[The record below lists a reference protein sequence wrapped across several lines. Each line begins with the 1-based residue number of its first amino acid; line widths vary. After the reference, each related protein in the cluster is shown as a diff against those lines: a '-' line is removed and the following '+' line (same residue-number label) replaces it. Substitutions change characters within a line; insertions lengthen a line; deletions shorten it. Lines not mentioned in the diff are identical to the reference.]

1 MRFLLFF
8 IFSSLLVNAQTVS
21 VAVAANLSYAIKT
34 LQKAY
39 LKHHPESK
47 IEIILGSTGKLTA
60 LIKNGAPYDILM
72 GADMAYPNSLYKEG
86 VALEKPYIYAKG
98 SLILFTKKERD
109 LTEGVKKLTDS
120 EIKKIAIA
128 NPQTAPYGKASI
140 EALTNANILKNVK
153 SKLIYAQSASQAIT
167 YTLKVADIGFI
178 PKSTL
183 YAPKMRQYKK
193 GKNWIDVPKR
203 LYKPIEQGMIL
214 LKHAKENQDAQN
226 FYNFLLTQEAKKIF
240 KAFGYIV
247 E

>member
-1 MRFLLFF
+1 MRLLLFF
-8 IFSSLLVNAQTVS
+8 IFSTLLINAQTVS
-21 VAVAANLSYAIKT
+21 VAVAANLSYVIKT

-39 LKHHPESK
+39 LKHHPKSK

-72 GADMAYPNSLYKEG
+72 GADMAYPNTLYKDG
-86 VALEKPYIYAKG
+86 FALKKPSIYARG

-109 LTEGVKKLTDS
+109 LSVGVKKLTDP

-140 EALTNANILKNVK
+140 EALKNADILKSIK
-153 SKLIYAQSASQAIT
+153 SKLIYAQSASQAVT

-183 YAPKMRQYKK
+183 YAPMMQHFQE
-193 GKNWIDVPKR
+193 GKNWINIPSK
-203 LYKPIEQGMIL
+203 LYKPIEQGMTL
-214 LKHAKENQDAQN
+214 LKHAKENKDAQE
-226 FYNFLLTQEAKKIF
+226 FYNFLLSQEAKKIF
-240 KAFGYIV
+240 KEFGYIV